1 MTALIWTLLV
11 FALILVLARLKA
23 PLALAI
29 ITGTAVL
36 GYAFGLTGIEIAI
49 ELAKSLIQPRTISMA
64 VITVFLFGLAS
75 VMRTAGQYDQ
85 IVQLAK
91 QLLRRPA
98 FAMVALPALIG
109 LLPMPGG
116 ALFSAPM
123 VQSAAG
129 KSENR
134 GEVLSAVNY
143 WYRHIWEHW
152 WCLYPGVILAVTL
165 TGLSYGQFVAYQLPM
180 GIFMIVTG
188 LLIFRG
194 THPDLHASTK
204 HTAPAAKKQ
213 FIKATSPI
221 WIIPLTWLIASCII
235 TNTVTPILPETISS
249 VVDKYLPL
257 TIGLITAIIWTAAF
271 KKLSALRVIKILS
284 DKSIYAMV
292 LLVVSVMAFQYMLK
306 QIGAAGKI
314 ADELMALKVPVVLV
328 VVMLP
333 TIAGIVTGLAIGFV
347 GTSFPIILA
356 LVNSLDTDISLGAYV
371 ALAYGCGH
379 IGQMISPLHLCYVVS
394 NQYFKTGFLP
404 VYRRLWPSVALNL
417 ALITAYFYVLKTFL

>member
-75 VMRTAGQYDQ
+75 VMRAAGQYDQ

-98 FAMVALPALIG
+98 FAMAALPALIR

-123 VQSAAG
+123 VQSAAS

-143 WYRHIWEHW
+143 W
-152 WCLYPGVILAVTL
+152 
-165 TGLSYGQFVAYQLPM
+165 
-180 GIFMIVTG
+180 
-188 LLIFRG
+188 
-194 THPDLHASTK
+194 
-204 HTAPAAKKQ
+204 
-213 FIKATSPI
+213 
-221 WIIPLTWLIASCII
+221 
-235 TNTVTPILPETISS
+235 
-249 VVDKYLPL
+249 
-257 TIGLITAIIWTAAF
+257 
-271 KKLSALRVIKILS
+271 
-284 DKSIYAMV
+284 
-292 LLVVSVMAFQYMLK
+292 
-306 QIGAAGKI
+306 
-314 ADELMALKVPVVLV
+314 
-328 VVMLP
+328 
-333 TIAGIVTGLAIGFV
+333 
-347 GTSFPIILA
+347 
-356 LVNSLDTDISLGAYV
+356 
-371 ALAYGCGH
+371 
-379 IGQMISPLHLCYVVS
+379 
-394 NQYFKTGFLP
+394 
-404 VYRRLWPSVALNL
+404 
-417 ALITAYFYVLKTFL
+417 